1 MTYCP
6 PHEPQVYEFT
16 ALSGSEI
23 LDAGDLELSCGDC
36 FYMPPSANVCVTVTD
51 NDGSL
56 SGDAYNNEMGDDQ
69 SWQIADIEVDGL
81 LVHDDEV
88 IYAEEYY
95 VLHGDDG
102 QCYYMIEIEVSGHS
116 GSDQDD
122 YYAFLGDVPPAGAAL
137 TVAGKGNVVG
147 NWVDYKDLS
156 AGVKW
161 DFDDNGKL
169 KIEAEDMALKGYK
182 VDDMY
187 AASGGEVIRLKKS
200 EGEASMT
207 FGAESGTYSLE
218 LAYVDENDG
227 EGSIEVWIAGVMVH
241 EIELNNNNNGNGND
255 WSTISTVEIPN
266 LVFNQGD
273 EIVLKGNRDAWEMAR
288 IDALTFCDADHAPPP
303 PPPPPEGEVCIEFDT
318 FADGTQAMAGDM
330 GDLSFDGV
338 TFQAIRAQDSDGVLN
353 DAMLFDSDAATAS
366 GEDSDLLVGQ
376 GNLIIIS
383 EDGDSSDPD
392 DNAQGGTVVATFDS
406 PSLLTQVMMVDIE
419 EAGGVVRLYGTD
431 DALLAEVAVPVVGD
445 GQAQWVDLGNV
456 DNVARMEITLPGS
469 GAIGAVKFVPGEP
482 TNAAPDAVDDA
493 VTTDEDSP
501 ATLALLDNDTDPDGD
516 TVVITSAG
524 GVAPDTAFDVVT
536 TDGRTVSVLVD
547 ASGVMSFDPGADF
560 QEMGVGDTDQFSFT
574 YDITDG
580 NGGTDTAT
588 ATVTINGVNDGPD
601 AVDDATSTDEDTPV
615 TLALLANDTDPDND
629 TLMVTQ
635 AGGSA
640 AGTSFDVVTTDGRT
654 VSVTVGADGT
664 MSFDPGADFQEMGVG
679 DTDQFSFTY
688 DITDGNGGTDT
699 STATVT
705 INGLNDGPTA
715 VDDATGT
722 DEDTVVTLDLLAND
736 TDPENDALSVMNAG
750 GAVAGTSFAV
760 TTDGNRTAMVTVTAA
775 GLMTFDPGS
784 EFQALGANDTDQF
797 SFTYDITDGN
807 GGTDTATA
815 TVTVQGVNDGPTAV
829 DDAYTV
835 SESAI
840 TNLAILA
847 NDTDPEDDP
856 LTVELLS
863 SPVEG
868 TITLNTDGTVD
879 FNPGT
884 DFLALSDG
892 QSATVTFDYRI
903 SDGEF
908 TDDATVTITVLGE
921 GVCPAHAVVADTEL
935 ATLFDQS
942 PVTVTLEGP
951 DTTCDDHAGVT
962 LSVEFGDTQ
971 NTRYNIVYV
980 VDVSL
985 STESEMIDGVPV
997 IDAQIQALQNL
1008 TADILASGIPPE
1020 NLTISL
1026 VPFNGAALPTQ
1037 PSDQS
1042 GLSFD
1047 RTIFQSGDGSL
1058 TQTAIDD
1065 ALTVLEGGG
1074 QTNYIAALFATAGTL
1089 QLVGGS
1095 QPNTENI
1102 VYFLSDG
1109 NPFPEGSQPPSLLAG
1124 LSAQVLPNAKIHG
1137 VAIGEVINPDFVDA
1151 IDNTGG
1157 VAIVR
1162 DLDPVTNDALDLL
1175 DAALHESTED
1185 PGTILSATLN
1195 VYDNGVLADTISF
1208 AATDFDETP
1217 FGFELNTDLTGIGF
1231 QVNDLTTAEMII
1243 ELDGNN
1249 DNVADDTV
1257 TVSVD
1262 IQGLLPDSLNV

>member
-6 PHEPQVYEFT
+6 PQEPQIYEFT
-16 ALSGSEI
+16 ALSGSDI
-23 LDAGDLELSCGDC
+23 LNGNDLELSCGDC
-36 FYMPPSANVCVTVTD
+36 FDMPASANVCVTVTD

-69 SWQIADIEVDGL
+69 SWQIADIEVDGAL
-81 LVHDDEV
+81 IHDDEV

-95 VLHGDDG
+95 VLHGNDG
-102 QCYYMIEIEVSGHS
+102 KCYYMIEIEVSGES
-116 GSDQDD
+116 DSDQDD
-122 YYAFLGDVPPAGAAL
+122 FYAFYGDVPPAGVSL

-156 AGVKW
+156 AGVCW

-169 KIEAEDMALKGYK
+169 KIEAEDMALRGYK
-182 VDDMY
+182 VDDMH
-187 AASGGEVIRLKKS
+187 AASGGEVIRLKRS

-207 FGAESGTYSLE
+207 FGAESGTYTLE

-227 EGSIEVWIAGVMVH
+227 EGAIEIWIAGVLVH
-241 EIELNNNNNGNGND
+241 EIELTNNNNGNGND
-255 WSTISTVEIPN
+255 WSSISKIEIPN
-266 LVFNQGD
+266 VTINQGD
-273 EIVLKGNRDAWEMAR
+273 EIVLKGNRDCWEMAR
-288 IDALTFCDADHAPPP
+288 IDALTFCEVDNA

-318 FADGTQAMAGDM
+318 FADGSAAAAGAM

-338 TFQAIRAQDSDGVLN
+338 TFQAIRAQDSDGILN
-353 DAMLFDSDAATAS
+353 DAMLFDSNAATAS
-366 GEDSDLLVGQ
+366 GGDDDLLVGE

-383 EDGDSSDPD
+383 EDGDASDPD
-392 DNAQGGTVVATFDS
+392 DNAQGGTVVATFDN
-406 PSLLTQVMMVDIE
+406 PSLLTRVMMVDIE
-419 EAGGVVRLYGTD
+419 EAGGMIRLYD
-431 DALLAEVAVPVVGD
+431 DADTLLAEVGVPISGD
-445 GQAQWVDLGNV
+445 GQTVWVDLGNV
-456 DNVARMEITLPGS
+456 DNVSRMEVSLTGS

-482 TNAAPDAVDDA
+482 TNEAPDAVDDT
-493 VTTDEDSP
+493 VTTDEDT
-501 ATLALLDNDTDPDGD
+501 ATTLALLDNDTDPDSD
-516 TVVITSAG
+516 VLAITAAG
-524 GVAPDTAFDVVT
+524 GVAPDTSFDVTTTEGRTVSVLVDGNGVMTFDPGADFQAMGVGDIDQFSFTYDITDGNGGTDSATATVTINGVNDGPTAMDDATSIDEDTPVTLALLVNDTDPDNDTLTVTDAGGTAAGTSFDVVT
-536 TDGRTVSVLVD
+536 TDGRTVSVSVGADGTMSFDPGSDFQAMGANDSDQFSFSYTITDGNGGTDTANATVTINGLNDGPTAMAD
-547 ASGVMSFDPGADF
+547 AIGTDEDTAVTLDLLANDTDPENDTLSVTNAGGVMAGTSFAVTTQGNRTAMVTVTAAGVMSFDPGSEF
-560 QEMGVGDTDQFSFT
+560 QAMGASDTDQFSFT

-580 NGGTDTAT
+580 NGGTASAT
-588 ATVTINGVNDGPD
+588 T
-601 AVDDATSTDEDTPV
+601 
-615 TLALLANDTDPDND
+615 
-629 TLMVTQ
+629 
-635 AGGSA
+635 
-640 AGTSFDVVTTDGRT
+640 T
-654 VSVTVGADGT
+654 VS
-664 MSFDPGADFQEMGVG
+664 
-679 DTDQFSFTY
+679 
-688 DITDGNGGTDT
+688 
-699 STATVT
+699 
-705 INGLNDGPTA
+705 
-715 VDDATGT
+715 
-722 DEDTVVTLDLLAND
+722 
-736 TDPENDALSVMNAG
+736 
-750 GAVAGTSFAV
+750 
-760 TTDGNRTAMVTVTAA
+760 
-775 GLMTFDPGS
+775 
-784 EFQALGANDTDQF
+784 
-797 SFTYDITDGN
+797 
-807 GGTDTATA
+807 
-815 TVTVQGVNDGPTAV
+815 VQGVNDGPTAI
-829 DDAYTV
+829 DDTYDV
-835 SESAI
+835 SETAI
-840 TNLAILA
+840 TNLAILD
-847 NDTDPEDDP
+847 NDFDPEDDM

-879 FNPGT
+879 FDPGT

-908 TDDATVTITVLGE
+908 NDDATVTITVLGE
-921 GVCPAHAVVADTEL
+921 GVCPPHAVVADTEL
-935 ATLFDQS
+935 GTLFDAS

-985 STESEMIDGVPV
+985 STEAEMIDGIPV

-1008 TADILASGIPPE
+1008 TADILASGIPE
-1020 NLTISL
+1020 QNLTISL
-1026 VPFNGAALPTQ
+1026 VPFNGAALPSQ
-1037 PSDQS
+1037 PSDES

-1109 NPFPEGSQPPSLLAG
+1109 NPFPEGSQPPQLLEG
-1124 LSAQVLPNAKIHG
+1124 LAAQFLPNAKIHG
-1137 VAIGEVINPDFVDA
+1137 IAIGEVINPDFVDA

-1162 DLDPVTNDALDLL
+1162 DLDPITNDALDLL
-1175 DAALHESTED
+1175 DDALHESTED

-1195 VYDNGVLADTISF
+1195 VYDNGVLSDTINF
-1208 AATDFDETP
+1208 AATDFTETP
-1217 FGFELNTDLTGIGF
+1217 FGFELNADLTGIGF
-1231 QVNDLTTAEMII
+1231 QVDDLTTAEMIV

-1262 IQGLLPDSLNV
+1262 IQGLLPESLNA